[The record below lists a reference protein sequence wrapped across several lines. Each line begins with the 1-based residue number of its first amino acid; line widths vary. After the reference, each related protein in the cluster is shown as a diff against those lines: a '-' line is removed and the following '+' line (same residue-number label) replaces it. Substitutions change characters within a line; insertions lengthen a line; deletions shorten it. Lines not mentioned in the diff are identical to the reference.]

1 MICKNC
7 GSTIEGEATF
17 CPECGASIASIATT
31 VTPEPAPQDS
41 LSLAEVPATEEP
53 GKTRSGKKR
62 FWLIGIA
69 ALCVLAVALFVILGA
84 INKRN
89 YEAASALFTAGGY
102 AEAAQAF
109 TALRNYKDSADRA
122 ALSTDWANY
131 TNACNMIEIFSHDDA
146 VEAKQIFLSLG
157 QFEEAP
163 EKAVFCQ
170 NSLDFEAA
178 DALETAGDYAA
189 AQIAFEALGSFSNA
203 PERARYCSD
212 TLDYN
217 AATELMSAGNYAAAA
232 EKLAAPAESAY
243 EDATDQLDYCNNK
256 VAYHNAEEALTSGK
270 NYTAYVAFLDLG
282 SFEDSAARA
291 QQCVLEEPKSGELYH
306 NENYTARQ
314 ADFKV
319 INSYNE
325 ATYIKLYSDNGDLVC
340 SFYIQANKNATV
352 HVPAGTYTLNRA
364 FGTQWFGL
372 EDMFGDE
379 GTYYRQ
385 LIGGSYEFTFE
396 NNYIYTLST
405 GSGGT
410 PVVDNTTEREGF

>member
-17 CPECGASIASIATT
+17 CPECGAPIAKSAPTPA
-31 VTPEPAPQDS
+31 PEPVPQDS
-41 LSLAEVPATEEP
+41 VSLAEVPATEEP
-53 GKTRSGKKR
+53 AKPRSGKKR

-69 ALCVLAVALFVILGA
+69 TLCVLAVALFLILGA

-89 YEAASALFTAGGY
+89 YEAASALFEAGGY

-109 TALRNYKDSADRA
+109 TALGKYQDSADRA

-157 QFEEAP
+157 QFEDAP
-163 EKAVFCQ
+163 EKAIFCQ

-178 DALETAGDYAA
+178 EALETAGDYAGALA
-189 AQIAFEALGSFSNA
+189 AFVALGSFSDA
-203 PERARYCSD
+203 TERARYCSD
-212 TLDYN
+212 TLDYD
-217 AATELMSAGNYAAAA
+217 AAAALIAAGDYAAAA
-232 EKLAAPAESAY
+232 VKLAAPAESAY
-243 EDATDQLDYCNNK
+243 EDAADQREYCNNK
-256 VAYHNAEEALTSGK
+256 VAYQGAEQALASGK
-270 NYTAYVAFLDLG
+270 NYTAYVAFMDLG

-291 QQCVLEEPKSGELYH
+291 ELCVLEEPKSGELYH

-314 ADFKV
+314 VDFKV
-319 INSYNE
+319 VNSYNV
-325 ATYIKLYSDNGDLVC
+325 ATYVKLYLNNGDLVC
-340 SFYIQANKNATV
+340 SFYIQANKSATV
-352 HVPAGTYTLNRA
+352 HVPAGTYTINRA

-372 EDMFGDE
+372 EDMFGDD

-385 LIGGSYEFTFE
+385 LIGDSYEFTME

-405 GSGGT
+405 GNGGT